1 MLEGEKMIGAVVFVI
16 AFVLVTLI
24 SLAVKFPPGTW
35 IVQKWI
41 SNLPQEYN
49 SLVTGIINGV
59 FYGVII
65 WVVFSVAKMAWERKK
80 GKKQPAEKGP

>member
-1 MLEGEKMIGAVVFVI
+1 MIGAVVFVI
-16 AFVLVTLI
+16 AFVLFTLI

-41 SNLPQEYN
+41 PNLPQEYT
-49 SLVTGIINGV
+49 SLVTGILNGV

-65 WVVFSVAKMAWERKK
+65 WVAFSLAKTAWERKR
-80 GKKQPAEKGP
+80 GKKQPVKPSP